1 MGLKQIK
8 FPEAKVELPGDDS
21 FVVRGL
27 SLNDIAI
34 LVQRHGKR
42 LSELFTQFSQQNELT
57 TDAVAAF
64 ALPLIQTAPEIVAEL
79 IACASGDPDDAEL
92 AAQLP
97 FPVQIDALE
106 KLARL
111 TFEAGG
117 GPKKL
122 VETVIRLAQGTT
134 SLLESLKT

>member
-1 MGLKQIK
+1 MSLKSLRL
-8 FPEAKVELPGDDS
+8 PEAKVELPDGD

-27 SLNDIAI
+27 SLNDVSI

-42 LSELFTQFSQQNELT
+42 LNELFQRFAEQGDLT
-57 TDAVAAF
+57 TETVAAF
-64 ALPLIQTAPEIVAEL
+64 ALPLLQSAPEIAAEL
-79 IACASGDPDDAEL
+79 IACAAGDPDDAEI
-92 AAQLP
+92 AGRLP

-106 KLARL
+106 KIAIL

-122 VETVIRLAQGTT
+122 LETVVRLAQGTT

>member
-1 MGLKQIK
+1 MSLKSLRL
-8 FPEAKVELPGDDS
+8 PEAKVELPDGG

-27 SLNDIAI
+27 SLNDVSI

-42 LSELFTQFSQQNELT
+42 LNELYQQFTEQGDLT
-57 TDAVAAF
+57 TETVAAF
-64 ALPLIQTAPEIVAEL
+64 ALPLLQSAPEIAAEL
-79 IACASGDPDDAEL
+79 IACAAGDPDDAEI
-92 AAQLP
+92 AGRLP

-106 KLARL
+106 KIAIL

-122 VETVIRLAQGTT
+122 LETVVRLAQGTT

>member
-1 MGLKQIK
+1 MSLKSLRL
-8 FPEAKVELPGDDS
+8 PEAKVELPDGS

-27 SLNDIAI
+27 SLNDVSI

-42 LSELFTQFSQQNELT
+42 LNELYQQFAEQGDLT
-57 TDAVAAF
+57 TETVAAF
-64 ALPLIQTAPEIVAEL
+64 ALPLLQSAPEIAAEL
-79 IACASGDPDDAEL
+79 IACAAGDPDDAEI
-92 AAQLP
+92 AGRLP

-106 KLARL
+106 KIAIL

-122 VETVIRLAQGTT
+122 LETVVRLAQGTT
-134 SLLESLKT
+134 SLLDSLKT

>member
-1 MGLKQIK
+1 MGLKELRL
-8 FPEAKVELPGDDS
+8 PEAKVELPDGG

-27 SLNDIAI
+27 SLNDVSI

-42 LSELFTQFSQQNELT
+42 LSELFQQFTEQGDLT
-57 TDAVAAF
+57 TETVAAF
-64 ALPLIQTAPEIVAEL
+64 ALPLIQSAPEIAAEL
-79 IACASGDPDDAEL
+79 IACAAGDPDDAEI
-92 AAQLP
+92 AGRLP

-106 KLARL
+106 KIANL

-122 VETVIRLAQGTT
+122 LETVVRLAQGTT
-134 SLLESLKT
+134 SLLDSLKT

>member
-1 MGLKQIK
+1 MSLKSLRL
-8 FPEAKVELPGDDS
+8 PEAKVELPDGD

-27 SLNDIAI
+27 SLNDVSI

-42 LSELFTQFSQQNELT
+42 LNELYQQFTEQGDLT
-57 TDAVAAF
+57 TETVAAF
-64 ALPLIQTAPEIVAEL
+64 ALPLLKSAPEIAAEL
-79 IACASGDPDDAEL
+79 IACAAGDPDDAEI
-92 AAQLP
+92 AGRLP

-106 KLARL
+106 KIAIL

-122 VETVIRLAQGTT
+122 LETVVRLAQGTT

>member
-1 MGLKQIK
+1 MSLKSLRL
-8 FPEAKVELPGDDS
+8 PEAKVELPDGD

-27 SLNDIAI
+27 SLNDVSI

-42 LSELFTQFSQQNELT
+42 LNELYQQFTEQGDLT
-57 TDAVAAF
+57 TETVAAF
-64 ALPLIQTAPEIVAEL
+64 ALPLLQSAPEIAAEL
-79 IACASGDPDDAEL
+79 IACAAGDPDDAEI
-92 AAQLP
+92 AGRLP

-106 KLARL
+106 KIAIL

-122 VETVIRLAQGTT
+122 LETVVRLAQGTT

>member
-1 MGLKQIK
+1 MSLKSLRL
-8 FPEAKVELPGDDS
+8 PEAKVELPDGG

-27 SLNDIAI
+27 SLNDVSI

-42 LSELFTQFSQQNELT
+42 LNELYQQFTEQGDLT
-57 TDAVAAF
+57 TETVAAF
-64 ALPLIQTAPEIVAEL
+64 ALPLLKSAPEIAAEL
-79 IACASGDPDDAEL
+79 IACAAGDPDDAEI
-92 AAQLP
+92 AGRLP

-106 KLARL
+106 KIAIL

-122 VETVIRLAQGTT
+122 LETVVRLAQGTT

>member
-1 MGLKQIK
+1 MSLKSLRL
-8 FPEAKVELPGDDS
+8 PEAKVELPDGG

-27 SLNDIAI
+27 SLNDVSI
-34 LVQRHGKR
+34 LAQRHGKR
-42 LSELFTQFSQQNELT
+42 LNELFQQFTEQGDLT
-57 TDAVAAF
+57 TETVAAF
-64 ALPLIQTAPEIVAEL
+64 ALPLLQSAPEIAAEL
-79 IACASGDPDDAEL
+79 IACAAGDPDDAEI
-92 AAQLP
+92 AGRLP

-106 KLARL
+106 KIAIL

-122 VETVIRLAQGTT
+122 LETVVRLAQGTT